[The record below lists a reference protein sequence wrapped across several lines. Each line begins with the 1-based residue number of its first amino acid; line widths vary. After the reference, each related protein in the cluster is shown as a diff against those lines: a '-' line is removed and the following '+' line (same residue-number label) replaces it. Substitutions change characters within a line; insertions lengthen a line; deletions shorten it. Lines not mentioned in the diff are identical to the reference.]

1 MDAAQALRH
10 LRKRCGIADEETLP
24 SFYEIDATYKAVF
37 EEWATDGYEYAVPTA
52 QVVVF
57 NPAHLHE
64 KAQELERLRI
74 EYQQPPPQPSST
86 TDPSNQGTDDVS
98 EYNIK
103 HTGLKQLSAS
113 HLTIVLTHPLD
124 MLHDLVKGY
133 FHLRSQS
140 ALTSNEQSFCNHVEQ
155 VVLGYLI
162 QMTLKGGDFLGDVHA
177 FFLELIL
184 RQSDNPPMLAFTLL
198 YNLNIALDGNAA
210 QVELFFILLDM
221 VDRLVH
227 LSRPIGTTTLP
238 LITGTLVSM
247 VRPAPGEYLPDR
259 LIAVPFSNFI
269 ALLQDPTS
277 QGRVAV
283 MEMLVMSLY
292 LRHMLNDD
300 HQQDTYGAR
309 KSKERFHR
317 GMPSSVCPVD
327 PRSGM
332 PIFDLDTIDPND
344 ANSTIDI
351 LLHHYFTTSS
361 IAVHRLIFMV
371 IFDLA
376 KANVQVPFAALEHAL
391 ATCLDQ
397 GLASVIATFPTVLL
411 PAHLTRLLGRLD
423 AKVDNDLLV
432 VLTEVAQ
439 VARVRDYFDQCSTLA
454 QIVQKRRWLDVSV
467 VNTSAS
473 AGGGQHLDP
482 VQRAMFLIGSAV
494 PEERFKGQFKAT
506 LPLILKEANAV
517 AKTWVDHANDFSS
530 EDADVAWAALME
542 FVLSMC
548 SRQLSFV
555 HRRARQL
562 LGTQVFQNS
571 STEAASIIRALAHGS
586 IALDRELLQELTGDC
601 YLAALHALARCPT
614 SGVAGVVS
622 MVVKAMNSDGQQ
634 FARLGG
640 IAKFRAFLEA
650 PHSPL
655 VSLHVAELIVSMV
668 RGTNKDVYFA
678 ALKDLHLQAQDVS
691 DERVLDNPYVH
702 CRQLLTRLYHTSKI
716 PID

>member
-1 MDAAQALRH
+1 
-10 LRKRCGIADEETLP
+10 
-24 SFYEIDATYKAVF
+24 
-37 EEWATDGYEYAVPTA
+37 
-52 QVVVF
+52 
-57 NPAHLHE
+57 
-64 KAQELERLRI
+64 
-74 EYQQPPPQPSST
+74 
-86 TDPSNQGTDDVS
+86 
-98 EYNIK
+98 
-103 HTGLKQLSAS
+103 
-113 HLTIVLTHPLD
+113 
-124 MLHDLVKGY
+124 
-133 FHLRSQS
+133 
-140 ALTSNEQSFCNHVEQ
+140 
-155 VVLGYLI
+155 
-162 QMTLKGGDFLGDVHA
+162 
-177 FFLELIL
+177 
-184 RQSDNPPMLAFTLL
+184 
-198 YNLNIALDGNAA
+198 
-210 QVELFFILLDM
+210 
-221 VDRLVH
+221 
-227 LSRPIGTTTLP
+227 
-238 LITGTLVSM
+238 
-247 VRPAPGEYLPDR
+247 
-259 LIAVPFSNFI
+259 
-269 ALLQDPTS
+269 
-277 QGRVAV
+277 
-283 MEMLVMSLY
+283 
-292 LRHMLNDD
+292 
-300 HQQDTYGAR
+300 
-309 KSKERFHR
+309 
-317 GMPSSVCPVD
+317 MPSSVCPVD

-376 KANVQVPFAALEHAL
+376 KANFQVPFAALEHAL

-494 PEERFKGQFKAT
+494 PEERFKGQRWLAELLVDPTVSTIGDESSVDTKHALRLQARSAFWESIRSKSMSMRLAMVQVLALVAKRRLVLSSFKAT

-517 AKTWVDHANDFSS
+517 AKTWVDHANDLSS

-542 FVLSMC
+542 FALSMC

-622 MVVKAMNSDGQQ
+622 MVVKAMNSEGQQ